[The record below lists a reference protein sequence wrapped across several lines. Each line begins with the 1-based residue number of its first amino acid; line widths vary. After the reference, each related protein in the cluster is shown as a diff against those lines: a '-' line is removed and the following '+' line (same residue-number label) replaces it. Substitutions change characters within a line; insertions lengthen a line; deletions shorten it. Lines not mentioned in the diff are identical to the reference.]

1 MDHEHQHG
9 GNVWTAD
16 HADAGS
22 GLLALQE
29 AVLRQIAERDLLW
42 WRMAQPGDPPPA
54 RPAGLCGPTT
64 CGMGSTS
71 C

>member
-1 MDHEHQHG
+1 MDDEYQHS

-29 AVLRQIAERDLLW
+29 AALRQIAERDLLW
-42 WRMAQPGDPPPA
+42 
-54 RPAGLCGPTT
+54 
-64 CGMGSTS
+64 
-71 C
+71 